1 MKSLKIILPF
11 IIGIIIWYIP
21 SPEGLSIEAW
31 HLFAIF
37 FTAILSIIIN
47 SFTVIVASLL
57 AISIAILTGTID
69 GATGFSGFGKGFIL
83 LIVIAFLIANTIVKT
98 GLGKRI
104 AMNIIKRF
112 GKSSLGLGYS
122 LVITDMLI
130 APAFPSNTAR
140 SGVLYPITLALS
152 SDSGS
157 KVEDGTRKKLGNFL
171 MMCSMAGLTI
181 SSALWL
187 TAMAANPMGVGMAN
201 EILGAGNEVNFSGWF
216 IAASVPCITAAIVV
230 PFVLYKI
237 VNPEIK
243 NTPEAPKT
251 AAMELEKMGKM
262 TRDEKITGIVFLI
275 MVILWALSGIFP
287 IDKTA
292 VAFLGLAVL
301 IIAGI
306 FTPTDF
312 KEKGGTA
319 LETYMWFA
327 ILYSLSSALNDLGF
341 MTYLGEQISAMLTGM
356 SWPIVYVILIVAY
369 VLIHY
374 FFVSQTAQMV
384 ALFGVFLSVG
394 VSSGVPGMLL
404 ALMLLFATNF
414 FASITP
420 QGSSANILYV
430 SSGYLTTGE
439 IYKYGGIVTLVNL
452 IIFLTVGSAWI
463 TMVT

>member
-275 MVILWALSGIFP
+275 MVI
-287 IDKTA
+287 
-292 VAFLGLAVL
+292 
-301 IIAGI
+301 
-306 FTPTDF
+306 
-312 KEKGGTA
+312 
-319 LETYMWFA
+319 
-327 ILYSLSSALNDLGF
+327 F
-341 MTYLGEQISAMLTGM
+341 MGSIG
-356 SWPIVYVILIVAY
+356 
-369 VLIHY
+369 Y
-374 FFVSQTAQMV
+374 FS
-384 ALFGVFLSVG
+384 
-394 VSSGVPGMLL
+394 
-404 ALMLLFATNF
+404 N
-414 FASITP
+414 
-420 QGSSANILYV
+420 
-430 SSGYLTTGE
+430 
-439 IYKYGGIVTLVNL
+439 
-452 IIFLTVGSAWI
+452 
-463 TMVT
+463 

>member
-1 MKSLKIILPF
+1 MKSVKILLPF
-11 IIGIIIWYIP
+11 IIGLILWYIP

-47 SFTVIVASLL
+47 SFTVIIASLL
-57 AISIAILTGTID
+57 AVSIAILTGTID
-69 GATGFSGFGKGFIL
+69 ADTGFSGFGKGFIL
-83 LIVIAFLIANTIVKT
+83 LIISAFLIANTIVKT

-122 LVITDMLI
+122 LVVTDMLI

-140 SGVLYPITLALS
+140 SGVLYPIALALS
-152 SDSGS
+152 LDSGS

-187 TAMAANPMGVGMAN
+187 TAMVSNPLGVEMAN
-201 EILGAGNEVNFSGWF
+201 EILGDGHKITFTEWF
-216 IAASVPCITAAIVV
+216 IKASVPCIVAAIIV
-230 PFVLYKI
+230 PLALFKI
-237 VNPEIK
+237 VDPELK
-243 NTPEAPKT
+243 NTPEAPKI
-251 AAMELEKMGKM
+251 AAIELEKMGKM
-262 TRDEKITGIVFLI
+262 TRDERITGIVSLL
-275 MVILWALSGIFP
+275 MVLLWALSGTFP

-292 VAFLGLAVL
+292 VAFLGLAIL
-301 IIAGI
+301 MITGI

-319 LETYMWFA
+319 LETYIWFA

-341 MTYLGEQISAMLTGM
+341 MTYLGEQISSMLTGM
-356 SWPIVYVILIVAY
+356 SWPIVYVILIVVY

-374 FFVSQTAQMV
+374 FFVSQSAQVV
-384 ALFGVFLSVG
+384 ALFGVFLTVG
-394 VSSGVPGMLL
+394 ISSGVPGTLL

-414 FASITP
+414 FALITP
-420 QGSSANILYV
+420 QGSSANILYA

-439 IYKYGGIVTLVNL
+439 IYKYGGMVTLINL
-452 IIFLTVGSAWI
+452 IVFLTVGTAWI
-463 TMVT
+463 MITT